1 MARIDKADQ
10 PDQPRISAQAGLTV
24 LVLRNYLLWLVVP
37 LTLLW
42 WLVAWPVLWRREVRL
57 GQLLGWAD
65 LNLVAAIE
73 HTVLRRMVATPF
85 AWTPVKAMPNITH
98 RIGPIDLG

>member
-37 LTLLW
+37 FTLLW
-42 WLVAWPVLWRREVRL
+42 WLVAWPVLRHRKVRL

-73 HTVLRRMVATPF
+73 HTVLRRIVAAPF
-85 AWTPVKAMPNITH
+85 AWTPVNEMPNVTH